1 MRRTLICLLLTCTSL
16 SAGPTPIPL
25 MRMAGT
31 AAYRP
36 PKETVEIL
44 PKLEIGAHDGRML
57 YATIFRPRKVSEKPW
72 PAIVFI
78 HGGGWRSGS
87 HYNPFSAWM
96 AECGYL
102 VASIDYRLSKE
113 APWPAQI
120 QDCKLGIR
128 WLRANAEKYHID
140 PDRIGTW
147 GTSAGGQLAACVGVM
162 QDVPELEG
170 AGFEGVSSRVQA
182 VGVFCGPSDFTSSDW
197 KHLQHISDLF
207 RVSLEENPG
216 LWQSASPA
224 LAVRAGAPPF
234 HIVHGEADQAVP
246 ISQGERLRDA
256 LQKSGSRVEWIP
268 VKNGAHDFFVNPST
282 PESTIEPTREAIMQ
296 GLLDFFDT
304 HLKNDPPGR

>member
-1 MRRTLICLLLTCTSL
+1 MRGVLMSLFLTCGCL
-16 SAGPTPIPL
+16 AADPAPNPL

-36 PKETVEIL
+36 PKDTVEIL
-44 PKLEIGAHDGRML
+44 PKVEIGAHDGRML
-57 YATIFRPRKVSEKPW
+57 HATIYRPRKVSTTPW

-78 HGGGWRSGS
+78 HGGGWRQGS
-87 HYNPFSAWM
+87 HYNPFSSWM

-120 QDCKLGIR
+120 QDCKLGVR
-128 WLRANAEKYHID
+128 WLRANAKKYHID

-147 GTSAGGQLAACVGVM
+147 GTSAGGQLAACVGMM
-162 QDVPELEG
+162 QDIPELEG
-170 AGFEGVSSRVQA
+170 DGFEGVSSRVQA

-197 KHLQHISDLF
+197 KHPQHVLDLF
-207 RVSLEENPG
+207 RVSREENPA

-224 LAVRAGAPPF
+224 LAVRPGAPPF
-234 HIVHGEADQAVP
+234 HIVHGEADHAVP
-246 ISQGERLRDA
+246 FSQGERLRDA
-256 LQKSGSRVEWIP
+256 LLKSGNRVEWVP
-268 VKNGAHDFFVNPST
+268 VKNGAHDFFVNPTT

-304 HLKNDPPGR
+304 HLRNDRPRE